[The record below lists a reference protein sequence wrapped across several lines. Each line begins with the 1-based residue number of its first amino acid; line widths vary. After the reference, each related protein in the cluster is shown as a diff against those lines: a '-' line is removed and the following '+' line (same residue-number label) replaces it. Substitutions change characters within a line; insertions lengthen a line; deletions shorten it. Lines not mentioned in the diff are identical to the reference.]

1 MNNLIYKDS
10 EGFFKCSLLIKLI
23 KTNIKREF
31 NANVEQ
37 VSMAQFLGLNIIN
50 PEQNMNNN

>member
-37 VSMAQFLGLNIIN
+37 VSMAQLLGLNIIN